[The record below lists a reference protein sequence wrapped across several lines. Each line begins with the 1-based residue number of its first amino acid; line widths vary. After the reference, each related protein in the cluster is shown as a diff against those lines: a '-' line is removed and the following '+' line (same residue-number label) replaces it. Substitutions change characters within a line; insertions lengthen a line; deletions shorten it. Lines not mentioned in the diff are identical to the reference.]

1 MTVDMSALL
10 QGLLFAAISGF
21 GIDHFRLRSEL
32 AAFKVHVAENIP
44 TKGDFRD
51 LKAAVEKVDGRVESM
66 IELLYAIKGQ
76 VGAQGHDGSR

>member
-1 MTVDMSALL
+1 MTVDMSALF
-10 QGLLFAAISGF
+10 QGLVSAAILGF

-32 AAFKVHVAENIP
+32 GAFKVHVAENLAS
-44 TKGDFRD
+44 KGDIRE
-51 LKAAVEKVDGRVESM
+51 LRVAVDKVDARVESM